1 VGICEHS
8 GRRCD
13 NRMIYLPET
22 TAQKVFNAKNE
33 LNRIMFTTGDASN
46 ERVSTL
52 VEDLRLQLSDR
63 LLFDPSDERALHIHN
78 NVQEFALFN
87 SIFTGINAFVWIIGI
102 MTLIAGV
109 VGISNI
115 MMITVKERTKEIGI
129 RKALGATPNSITTM
143 ILMEAVVV
151 TSIAGYTGLV
161 LGVFGLEYLSS
172 FTKDPGTFM
181 NPGVDFGVAFSAA
194 VLLVIFGTIAGLIP
208 AMKASRVKPIV
219 ALRDE

>member
-1 VGICEHS
+1 
-8 GRRCD
+8 
-13 NRMIYLPET
+13 
-22 TAQKVFNAKNE
+22 
-33 LNRIMFTTGDASN
+33 
-46 ERVSTL
+46 
-52 VEDLRLQLSDR
+52 
-63 LLFDPSDERALHIHN
+63 
-78 NVQEFALFN
+78 
-87 SIFTGINAFVWIIGI
+87 
-102 MTLIAGV
+102 
-109 VGISNI
+109 
-115 MMITVKERTKEIGI
+115 
-129 RKALGATPNSITTM
+129 
-143 ILMEAVVV
+143 MEAVVV